1 MNYFVEMLKLQD
13 SFNYKT
19 AKNIVK
25 NNGMYKGKLVVEEWK
40 DNGFDWVNALM
51 LESAEQN
58 DSLAHKWWKSGK
70 DDLDNFKVEVIDNW
84 HFLMSLGLE
93 RFSTSYLANIYKSIW
108 YHLLEDDNS
117 VDLQNATQYFTYQV
131 LKTKFE
137 VNFEVYYFSSVY
149 VLFSIMQ
156 ELEIYD
162 ESSLYKEY
170 LVKNVLNAHRQNN
183 GYKEGTYQKIW
194 FFENEKVEDNV
205 VAYSICSEDSTYDSL
220 LSDLQTYYDN
230 MPKGNEIK

>member
-93 RFSTSYLANIYKSIW
+93 RFSTSYLANTYKSIW
-108 YHLLEDDNS
+108 YNLLEDDDS
-117 VDLQNATQYFTYQV
+117 VDLQNTTQYFTY
-131 LKTKFE
+131 FH
-137 VNFEVYYFSSVY
+137 SVY

-156 ELEIYD
+156 ELEILD
-162 ESSLYKEY
+162 EADLYKEY
-170 LVKNVLNAHRQNN
+170 LTKNVLNEIRLLN

-194 FFENEKVEDNV
+194 FYENKTVEDNV
-205 VAYSICSEDSTYDSL
+205 VAYSICSEDSTYESL

-230 MPKGNEIK
+230 MPKGN

>member
-25 NNGMYKGKLVVEEWK
+25 NNGTYNGKQVVEEWK

-51 LESAEQN
+51 IESCEAI
-58 DSLAHKWWKSGK
+58 DSCDWKWWKSGK
-70 DDLDNFKVEVIDNW
+70 DDLDNFKVEIIDNW

-93 RFSTSYLANIYKSIW
+93 KYSISHLANLYNSYW
-108 YHLLEDDNS
+108 DMALEDDDEIN
-117 VDLQNATQYFTYQV
+117 LQEYTQYFTYSV
-131 LKTKFE
+131 LKTEFE
-137 VNFEVYYFSSVY
+137 DNFEKDYFDSVGI
-149 VLFSIMQ
+149 LFLLMQ
-156 ELEIYD
+156 ELGILN

-170 LVKNVLNAHRQNN
+170 LVKNVLNHIRQSN
-183 GYKEGTYQKIW
+183 GYKEGTYQKMW

-205 VAYSICSEDSTYDSL
+205 VAYSICKKDSTFDSL
-220 LSDLQTYYDN
+220 SKDLQAYYDN
-230 MPKGNEIK
+230 MPRGV

>member
-13 SFNYKT
+13 NFNYKT
-19 AKNIVK
+19 VENMLKFSDT
-25 NNGMYKGKLVVEEWK
+25 YKGRVLSSEWK

-58 DSLAHKWWKSGK
+58 ESLSSWKWWKAGK

-93 RFSTSYLANIYKSIW
+93 RFSTSYLANTYEYLW
-108 YHLLEDDNS
+108 YDLLEDDDS
-117 VDLQNATQYFTYQV
+117 VNLQNATQYFTYQV

-137 VNFEVYYFSSVY
+137 ENFEEDYFHSVY

-156 ELEIYD
+156 ELGIYD
-162 ESSLYKEY
+162 EADLYKEY
-170 LVKNVLNAHRQNN
+170 LVKNVLNEIRLLN
-183 GYKEGTYQKIW
+183 GYKEGTYQKMW

-220 LSDLQTYYDN
+220 LIDLQTYYDN
-230 MPKGNEIK
+230 MPKGN

>member
-19 AKNIVK
+19 VENMLKFSD
-25 NNGMYKGKLVVEEWK
+25 MYKGRVLSSEWK
-40 DNGFDWVNALM
+40 DNGFDWVNYIMIEA
-51 LESAEQN
+51 SEQN
-58 DSLAHKWWKSGK
+58 SSLDFKHWKSGK

-93 RFSTSYLANIYKSIW
+93 RFSTSYLANTYESLW
-108 YHLLEDDNS
+108 YELLEDDDS
-117 VDLQNATQYFTYQV
+117 VNLQNATQYFTYQV

-137 VNFEVYYFSSVY
+137 ENFEEDYFHSVS

-194 FFENEKVEDNV
+194 FFENKKVEDNV

-230 MPKGNEIK
+230 MPKGN

>member
-19 AKNIVK
+19 SKNIVK
-25 NNGMYKGKLVVEEWK
+25 NNGTYNGVEVVEEWK

-58 DSLAHKWWKSGK
+58 NSLAYKWWKAGK

-93 RFSTSYLANIYKSIW
+93 RFSSSYLANTYEYLW
-108 YHLLEDDNS
+108 YELLEEDDS
-117 VDLQNATQYFTYQV
+117 VNLQTATQYFTYQV

-137 VNFEVYYFSSVY
+137 ENFEEDYFHSVY
-149 VLFSIMQ
+149 ILFSIMQ
-156 ELEIYD
+156 ELGIYD
-162 ESSLYKEY
+162 ESDLYKEY
-170 LVKNVLNAHRQNN
+170 LVKNVLNEIRLLN
-183 GYKEGTYQKIW
+183 GYKEGTYQKMW

-230 MPKGNEIK
+230 MPKGN

>member
-19 AKNIVK
+19 SKNIVK
-25 NNGMYKGKLVVEEWK
+25 NNGTYNGVTVVEEWK

-51 LESAEQN
+51 LESSEAI
-58 DSLAHKWWKSGK
+58 DSCDWKWWKAGK
-70 DDLDNFKVEVIDNW
+70 DDLNNFKVEVIDNW

-93 RFSTSYLANIYKSIW
+93 RFSSSYLANTYEFLW
-108 YHLLEDDNS
+108 YELLEEDDS
-117 VDLQNATQYFTYQV
+117 VNLQNATQYFTYQV

-137 VNFEVYYFSSVY
+137 ENFEEDYFHSVY

-156 ELEIYD
+156 ELGIYD
-162 ESSLYKEY
+162 EADLYKEY
-170 LVKNVLNAHRQNN
+170 LVKNVLNEIRLLN
-183 GYKEGTYQKIW
+183 GYKEGTYQKMW

-230 MPKGNEIK
+230 MPKGN

>member
-25 NNGMYKGKLVVEEWK
+25 NNGTYNGVEVVEEWK
-40 DNGFDWVNALM
+40 DNGFDWVNYIMIEA
-51 LESAEQN
+51 SEQN
-58 DSLAHKWWKSGK
+58 SSLDFKHWKAGK

-93 RFSTSYLANIYKSIW
+93 RFSSSYLANTYEYLW
-108 YHLLEDDNS
+108 YELLEEDDS
-117 VDLQNATQYFTYQV
+117 VNLQNATQYFTYQV

-137 VNFEVYYFSSVY
+137 ENFEEDYFHSVY

-156 ELEIYD
+156 ELGIYD
-162 ESSLYKEY
+162 EADLYKEY
-170 LVKNVLNAHRQNN
+170 LVKNVLNEIRLLN
-183 GYKEGTYQKIW
+183 GYKEGTYQKMW

-230 MPKGNEIK
+230 MPKGN